1 MQGSQQGSKEND
13 IKILSGFA
21 DFLALKLF
29 IHKILYNKKIPIFTV
44 RSSAI
49 IVRFYCVLL

>member
-1 MQGSQQGSKEND
+1 MIAKFFPA
-13 IKILSGFA
+13 FA
-21 DFLALKLF
+21 DFLAIKLF
-29 IHKILYNKKIPIFTV
+29 IHKILYNKKIPIFMF